1 MNKKGKLKK
10 DKVIPILCIVFA
22 VVLVGMTLALTF
34 GGRQKEAEFTP
45 PPFEP
50 AAVQGKPDVPEY
62 LGYTSPYQEGM
73 AYRFSIC
80 GKVTTEGTT
89 ATVYFTNLTENAVW
103 LKLRVLDENGN
114 TLGETGLIKP
124 GEYVK
129 TVEFT
134 KTLPVGTSIRL
145 KIMGYE
151 PETYYSASSITLNT
165 TIGGAAQ

>member
-1 MNKKGKLKK
+1 MNQKGKLKK

-45 PPFEP
+45 PPFES

-80 GKVTTEGTT
+80 GKVTMEGTT
-89 ATVYFTNLTENAVW
+89 ATVYLTNLTENEVW
-103 LKLRVLDENGN
+103 LKLRVLDENDN
-114 TLGETGLIKP
+114 ILGETGLIRP

-129 TVEFT
+129 DVVLTEN
-134 KTLPVGTSIRL
+134 LPAGTPIKL
-145 KIMGYE
+145 KVMGYE
-151 PETYYSASSITLNT
+151 PETYFSEGSVTLNT
-165 TIGGAAQ
+165 VIGGASQ